1 MDYLHH
7 LHNLELLREIP
18 LPRPRRGLR
27 DARNPSE
34 SYEDGPFRDRYRL
47 SKETVIYIINMLEA
61 ELKRD
66 TQRNDPL
73 PVYLQVLTALRF
85 HAVGSFQKMHGDE
98 AAISQSS
105 MCRIIKDVSEAIARR
120 KRQYMKLPSTREE
133 VEATQRQFFQYCRF
147 PGVIGAIDGT
157 HVYIRSPG
165 GDQAI
170 YFLNRKN
177 RYSINVQVVCDQAGK
192 ITSIVAR
199 WPGSTPNSATVSHF
213 STKLG
218 W

>member
-7 LHNLELLREIP
+7 LHNLELLRELP

-34 SYEDGPFRDRYRL
+34 SYEDGPFQDRYRL

-120 KRQYMKLPSTREE
+120 KRQYMKFPSTREE

-177 RYSINVQVVCDQAGK
+177 RYSINVQVVCDQAEK

>member
-7 LHNLELLREIP
+7 LHNLELLRELP

-27 DARNPSE
+27 DARNPLE

-98 AAISQSS
+98 VAISQSS
-105 MCRIIKDVSEAIARR
+105 NECVKSSKMFRKLYSKKEEAIHEVSFD
-120 KRQYMKLPSTREE
+120 KR
-133 VEATQRQFFQYCRF
+133 
-147 PGVIGAIDGT
+147 
-157 HVYIRSPG
+157 
-165 GDQAI
+165 
-170 YFLNRKN
+170 
-177 RYSINVQVVCDQAGK
+177 
-192 ITSIVAR
+192 
-199 WPGSTPNSATVSHF
+199 GS
-213 STKLG
+213 
-218 W
+218 